1 MKNKTRILIAD
12 DHDIILRGLRPLIE
26 SEWGWEVSGEARDGE
41 QALELKPHVV
51 VLDVLMPKI
60 GGVELTR
67 QIKLALPGTEVLGF
81 TGTESEELVHPLFS
95 AGALGC
101 VLKSDASTQLIPAI
115 KTVCQHKPYLG
126 SSVSEIVFDGY
137 LHGSGSPSH
146 PSKSKLS
153 PREREVLKLVAEG
166 KSNKEA
172 AAALGTSMK
181 TVETQRATIMR
192 KLGFTTFSELM
203 RNAARNHIVPP

>member
-12 DHDIILRGLRPLIE
+12 DHDIVLRGLRPLIE

-67 QIKLALPGTEVLGF
+67 QSKLALPGTEVLGF

-153 PREREVLKLVAEG
+153 P
-166 KSNKEA
+166 
-172 AAALGTSMK
+172 
-181 TVETQRATIMR
+181 
-192 KLGFTTFSELM
+192 
-203 RNAARNHIVPP
+203 P